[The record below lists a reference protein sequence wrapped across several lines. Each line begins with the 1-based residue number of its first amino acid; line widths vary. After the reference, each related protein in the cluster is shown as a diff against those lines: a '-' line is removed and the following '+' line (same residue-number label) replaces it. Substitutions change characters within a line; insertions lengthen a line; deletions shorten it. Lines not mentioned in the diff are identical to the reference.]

1 MARVLEA
8 GPTTRTNGPPDAYAI
23 GAQIVRAAQTTHQT
37 IRRIQ
42 VWPT

>member
-1 MARVLEA
+1 MARMLED
-8 GPTTRTNGPPDAYAI
+8 GPTTRTNGPSGAYAI
-23 GAQIVRAAQTTHQT
+23 GTPIVRAAQTTHRT